1 MCSPSVTCH
10 SLQPC
15 KVHRDIGC
23 TDMHEAGEEVHFN
36 SDEYRPLSFVAVLS
50 SVADVSYSRISLLLS
65 HANSS
70 CRRLTRKRCL
80 AEINHIKSACSSHFH
95 AALT

>member
-1 MCSPSVTCH
+1 MY
-10 SLQPC
+10 
-15 KVHRDIGC
+15 
-23 TDMHEAGEEVHFN
+23 EAGEEVHFN

-50 SVADVSYSRISLLLS
+50 SSDVSYSRISLLLS